1 MNKFALTIAIVA
13 GTTFAAAVAQA
24 AGPEV
29 HLETNSAMLW
39 MMLVGAAL
47 AMAPR
52 PILKAIRVRSSN

>member
-24 AGPEV
+24 AGPDSHIEPSFAA
-29 HLETNSAMLW
+29 LMLTRA
-39 MMLVGAAL
+39 GAFL

-52 PILKAIRVRSSN
+52 PILRAIRK